1 MLRVIKMLLIHD
13 IVEIDAGDMPLHEA
27 TDPAGQAQRERAA
40 AERIFGLLPAGLTTE
55 LRALWFEFEAGET
68 GDAQF
73 AKALDRFQPVLHNA
87 ATGGGT
93 GVESSVSLEQV
104 KSRCGPPIERGA
116 STLWAAALEL
126 VESHYRAPNDRNR

>member
-1 MLRVIKMLLIHD
+1 VLRVIKMLLIHD